1 MLAIGD
7 ERYNFNVPN
16 RERTFRLQALILRH
30 LDWGEAD
37 RLITLYSRE
46 EGKRRAIAKGVR
58 RLRSRK
64 SGHLEPF
71 SQVNLLLARGRDLP
85 IITQVETIKPF
96 STLRE
101 DLHLISYASYLVE
114 LVDRFTIEE
123 ESNPDVYGLLLNCFD
138 RLSKGAEAAFEVR
151 YFELQF
157 LNSIGFRP
165 ELTECVVCRERI
177 QPQAQYFSFELGGVV
192 CPNCKPKLPT
202 AYSISLEMLK
212 YLRHLQRSTYAEA
225 RKARIPPLVQ
235 VEMESLLGRYFTH
248 LLERQLNT
256 PQFIRSIKNM
266 SQLTTDPDQ
275 DNP

>member
-1 MLAIGD
+1 MHFILE
-7 ERYNFNVPN
+7 ERYNFNMPTG
-16 RERTFRLQALILRH
+16 ERTFRLQALVLRH
-30 LDWGEAD
+30 LNWGEAD

-46 EGKRRAIAKGVR
+46 EGKRRAVAKGVR
-58 RLRSRK
+58 KLRSRK

-96 STLRE
+96 SSLRE
-101 DLHLISYASYLVE
+101 DLHLLSYASYIVE

-123 ESNPDVYGLLLNCFD
+123 ESNPEVYQLLLNSFD
-138 RLSKGAEAAFEVR
+138 RLSQGAEATFEVR

-165 ELTECVVCRERI
+165 ELSECVVCREKI

-192 CPNCKPKLPT
+192 CPNCKPKLPV
-202 AYSISLEMLK
+202 AYSVSLETLK
-212 YLRHLQRSTYAEA
+212 YLRHLQRSSYAEA

-256 PQFIRSIKNM
+256 PQFIRAVKKMTRSI
-266 SQLTTDPDQ
+266 TDQDQ